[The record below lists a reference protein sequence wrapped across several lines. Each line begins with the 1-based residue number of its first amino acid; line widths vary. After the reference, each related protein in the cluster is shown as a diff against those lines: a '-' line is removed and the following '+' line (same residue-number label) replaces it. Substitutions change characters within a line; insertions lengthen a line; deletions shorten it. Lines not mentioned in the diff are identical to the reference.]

1 MTVLKDNNNIF
12 ASNIEKYAGNEST
25 LQYNNVTLNC
35 AKKRRKYGSSCIY
48 EMFFEITND

>member
-25 LQYNNVTLNC
+25 LQYKNVTLNF
-35 AKKRRKYGSSCIY
+35 AKKKRDENMVQVVYMIGSSK
-48 EMFFEITND
+48 